1 MSSIAGASNREEK
14 TGNNVTSY
22 GEVSIGSLKK
32 QLRKA
37 VNDLAEELDEE
48 TKQVFFVNFVT
59 QDL

>member
-14 TGNNVTSY
+14 PGNNVTSY

-48 TKQVFFVNFVT
+48 TKQVFF
-59 QDL
+59 LLIL